1 MFDKETAKQHYRC
14 TRATLIKNT
23 LEGKGRR
30 RMGKGEKMGWGRHRY
45 AIILLSVIRKRNK
58 GMDEKENI

>member
-1 MFDKETAKQHYRC
+1 M
-14 TRATLIKNT
+14 IKNT

-45 AIILLSVIRKRNK
+45 AIILLRVIRKR
-58 GMDEKENI
+58 KEGDG